1 MLLFFSFFVLLFWVN
16 SKALEALKGNKNII
30 CQRLVLTREVIKT
43 LRQSESRLHLP
54 LRKLKYVWNNLN
66 ERFHDIHVYL
76 QPCEQGKV
84 TDASFTITFTNN
96 NGNETD
102 GEYQL
107 QRILSP
113 IALLDDNTWWCE
125 VGYLFVKSLW
135 LISVENHAN
144 YRLLK
149 QIVLEWKI
157 HF

>member
-1 MLLFFSFFVLLFWVN
+1 MLFWVN
-16 SKALEALKGNKNII
+16 SKALEALKGNIKYY
-30 CQRLVLTREVIKT
+30 LLTFVVFSREIIKT
-43 LRQSESRLHLP
+43 LTQSKSSLHLP

-84 TDASFTITFTNN
+84 TDGSFTITLHYYYYYIFTNN

-135 LISVENHAN
+135 LLSVENHAN